1 MAKGSNLI
9 RRKSSLLTA
18 EMVCK
23 ALAGGLL
30 ACGLVAEAVG
40 VSGGINGAAFASGYV
55 PGLQPRTMG
64 GSIVARSVGAASTSS
79 ATARGLVVGLRAQHQ
94 NGDTSRREAL
104 SLAIAAGVSFF
115 GSASAH
121 AAGSTGPEGVD
132 GPSAKKMA
140 ITNTAPGLDRNKIKV
155 HTPPRT
161 TKDRCR
167 ALSLASHSSH
177 WPHGAEECS

>member
-1 MAKGSNLI
+1 
-9 RRKSSLLTA
+9 
-18 EMVCK
+18 MVCK

-40 VSGGINGAAFASGYV
+40 VSGGINSAAFASGYV

-167 ALSLASHSSH
+167 ALSFASHSSH